1 MDMLATRRR
10 FLAGIGLLG
19 GASLL
24 AACGGAATTVVT
36 TASAATAAATVAA
49 TSAAAAATTTTAAA
63 VTKAA
68 KATVAS
74 AATATVT
81 AAQANGVTLQY
92 LGQGSTDEMKIY
104 QTFADNFHKQQPGIT
119 VQISF
124 SPKGGAAGIFEQL
137 QTQVAAN
144 AGPDVYWTHSY
155 IGAALAKNGVAEVLN
170 PFIDQD
176 KTLKLTDYFTASYM
190 DYTFNGNHTALP
202 REIATDIMFYRPDL
216 FDKAGVKYPDA
227 SWTWSD
233 LQSTA
238 KQLTT
243 TAGGSTTFGYGGPVN
258 SSFLYTSHALE
269 DGSDIIDAQNYK
281 SLFAT
286 DAVTQ
291 AIQYQADF
299 IYKDHSAPTPAELK
313 ADNTIDFQHGRAA
326 IAFSGYYLISTI
338 NGNTKNTWTYD
349 VANMPV
355 NTTGK
360 RVSSSA
366 TSGHSAWSGTKHK
379 QESWLWLK
387 YLASE
392 EASKIYGASGLVIP
406 PLIALANSAEF
417 TSSANPPHH
426 RKVFIDDLAVAHP
439 FPIVPNWLDV
449 LTAINDMLAPV
460 FAGTKT
466 AKEAIDAG
474 NAKLDTLLQQNAKS

>member
-1 MDMLATRRR
+1 
-10 FLAGIGLLG
+10 
-19 GASLL
+19 
-24 AACGGAATTVVT
+24 
-36 TASAATAAATVAA
+36 
-49 TSAAAAATTTTAAA
+49 
-63 VTKAA
+63 
-68 KATVAS
+68 
-74 AATATVT
+74 
-81 AAQANGVTLQY
+81 
-92 LGQGSTDEMKIY
+92 
-104 QTFADNFHKQQPGIT
+104 
-119 VQISF
+119 
-124 SPKGGAAGIFEQL
+124 
-137 QTQVAAN
+137 
-144 AGPDVYWTHSY
+144 
-155 IGAALAKNGVAEVLN
+155 
-170 PFIDQD
+170 
-176 KTLKLTDYFTASYM
+176 
-190 DYTFNGNHTALP
+190 
-202 REIATDIMFYRPDL
+202 
-216 FDKAGVKYPDA
+216 
-227 SWTWSD
+227 
-233 LQSTA
+233 
-238 KQLTT
+238 
-243 TAGGSTTFGYGGPVN
+243 
-258 SSFLYTSHALE
+258 LYTSHALE

-299 IYKDHSAPTPAELK
+299 IYKDHSAPSP
-313 ADNTIDFQHGRAA
+313 ADNAADKTIDFQHGRAA

-349 VANMPV
+349 VASMPV

-366 TSGHSAWSGTKHK
+366 TSGHSAWSGTKHT

-406 PLIALANSAEF
+406 PLIALANSADF

>member
-1 MDMLATRRR
+1 MNTLATRRR

-24 AACGGAATTVVT
+24 TACGGAATTVVT
-36 TASAATAAATVAA
+36 TASAATAATTPASSAA
-49 TSAAAAATTTTAAA
+49 TTAAATTSSGT

-68 KATVAS
+68 KAAVTS
-74 AATATVT
+74 AATAPAT

-92 LGQGSTDEMKIY
+92 LGQGSADEMKIY
-104 QTFADNFHKQQPGIT
+104 KTLADNFHKQQPGINI
-119 VQISF
+119 QINF

-137 QTQVAAN
+137 TTQVAAN
-144 AGPDVYWTHSY
+144 VGPDVYWTHSY
-155 IGAALAKNGVAEVLN
+155 IGSALNQKGVAEVLN

-176 KTLKLTDYFTASYM
+176 KTLKLSDYFTASYL
-190 DYTFNGNHTALP
+190 DYTFNGKHTALP
-202 REIATDIMFYRPDL
+202 REIATDIMFYRTDL

-227 SWTWSD
+227 TWTWD
-233 LQSTA
+233 QLATTA

-243 TAGGSTTFGYGGPVN
+243 TSAGITTFGYGGPVN

-269 DGSDIIDAQNYK
+269 DGTDIIDAQNYK

-299 IYKDHSAPTPAELK
+299 VFKDHSAATPAELK
-313 ADNTIDFQHGRAA
+313 ADKNIGFPQGRAA

-349 VANMPV
+349 VSNIPV
-355 NTTGK
+355 NTAGK
-360 RVSSSA
+360 RVSASA
-366 TSGHSAWSGTKHK
+366 TSGHSAWSGTKHP
-379 QESWLWLK
+379 QESWQWLK
-387 YLASE
+387 YLAGE

-406 PLIALANSAEF
+406 PLKALANSAQF
-417 TSSANPPHH
+417 TSSAQPPHH
-426 RKVFIDDLAVAHP
+426 RKVFIDDLAVGHP

-474 NAKLDTLLQQNAKS
+474 NAKLDALLQQNAKS

>member
-1 MDMLATRRR
+1 MNTLATRRR

-36 TASAATAAATVAA
+36 TASAATAATTAASSAA
-49 TSAAAAATTTTAAA
+49 TTAAATTSSGT

-68 KATVAS
+68 KEAVTSAS
-74 AATATVT
+74 TAPAT

-92 LGQGSTDEMKIY
+92 LGQGSADEMKIY
-104 QTFADNFHKQQPGIT
+104 KTLADNFHKQQPGIN
-119 VQISF
+119 VQINF

-137 QTQVAAN
+137 TTQVASN

-155 IGAALAKNGVAEVLN
+155 IGAALAKSGVAEVLN

-176 KTLKLTDYFTASYM
+176 KTLKLSDYFTASYM
-190 DYTFNGNHTALP
+190 DYTFNGKHTALP
-202 REIATDIMFYRPDL
+202 REIATDIMFYRTDL

-227 SWTWSD
+227 TWTWD
-233 LQSTA
+233 QLATTA
-238 KQLTT
+238 KQLTST
-243 TAGGSTTFGYGGPVN
+243 NAGITTFGYGGPVN

-269 DGSDIIDAQNYK
+269 DGTDIIDTQNYK
-281 SLFAT
+281 SLFTT

-291 AIQYQADF
+291 AVQYQADF
-299 IYKDHSAPTPAELK
+299 VFKDHSAPTPDQLK
-313 ADNTIDFQHGRAA
+313 ADKNISFQDGRAA

-349 VANMPV
+349 VSNMPV

-360 RVSSSA
+360 RVSASA
-366 TSGHSAWSGTKHK
+366 TSGHSAWSGTKHP
-379 QESWLWLK
+379 QESWQWLK
-387 YLASE
+387 YLAGE

-406 PLIALANSAEF
+406 PLKALANSAEF
-417 TSSANPPHH
+417 TSSAQPPHH

-474 NAKLDTLLQQNAKS
+474 NAKLDALLQQNAKS

>member
-1 MDMLATRRR
+1 LIRFLKGDTMSKPATRRR

-24 AACGGAATTVVT
+24 AACGAAASGSIADTGSVSTTAGTATAPVTSQTATT
-36 TASAATAAATVAA
+36 SA
-49 TSAAAAATTTTAAA
+49 TSAA
-63 VTKAA
+63 KAPA
-68 KATVAS
+68 
-74 AATATVT
+74 T

-92 LGQGSTDEMKIY
+92 LGQGSTSEMKIY
-104 QTFADNFHKQQPGIT
+104 QTLAANFHKQQPGISI
-119 VQISF
+119 QINF

-155 IGAALAKNGVAEVLN
+155 IGSALYKKGVSAVLN

-176 KTLKLTDYFTASYM
+176 KTLKLADYFTASYM
-190 DYTFNGNHTALP
+190 DYTFDGKHTALP
-202 REIATDIMFYRPDL
+202 REIATDIMFYRTDL

-227 SWTWSD
+227 GWTWD
-233 LQSTA
+233 QLQTTA
-238 KQLTT
+238 KQLTST
-243 TAGGSTTFGYGGPVN
+243 NAGTTTFGYGGPVN

-269 DGSDIIDAQNYK
+269 DGSDIIDTQNYK
-281 SLFAT
+281 SLFT
-286 DAVTQ
+286 NDAVVQ

-299 IYKDHSAPTPAELK
+299 VFKNNSAPTPAQNK
-313 ADNTIDFQHGRAA
+313 ADPNIDFQHGRAA

-338 NGNTKNTWTYD
+338 KGNAQNTWTYD
-349 VANMPV
+349 VSNIPV
-355 NTTGK
+355 NASGK
-360 RVSSSA
+360 RVSASA
-366 TSGHSAWSGTKHK
+366 TSGHSAWSGTKHP
-379 QESWLWLK
+379 QEAWQWLK
-387 YLASE
+387 YLAGE

-406 PLIALANSAEF
+406 PLKALAESSTF
-417 TSSANPPHH
+417 TTSSEVPHH
-426 RKVFIDDLAVAHP
+426 RKVFIDDLNAAHP

-474 NAKLDTLLQQNAKS
+474 NGKLNTLLQQNAKS